1 MASEAHTRFAAN
13 AIPAYKRTFGE
24 TVTYRQLDAGDGVEI
39 TGVVQVGTGFSLQI
53 GDEIERADSKGTV
66 KVEAG
71 DLPSGS
77 PKRGDS
83 VEREDGTKWFV
94 ADWESTDASWL
105 TLNVEKSR
113 ERRFRGEVG
122 G

>member
-1 MASEAHTRFAAN
+1 MASRAHTSFAAN

-24 TVTYRQLDAGDGVEI
+24 PVTYRQENAGDGVEI
-39 TGVVQVGTGFSLQI
+39 TGVVQIGTGMGFQF

-77 PKRGDS
+77 PQRGDS
-83 VEREDGTKWFV
+83 VAREDGVRWYV
-94 ADWESTDASWL
+94 VDWENTDAGWL

-113 ERRFRGEVG
+113 ERRFRGEG
-122 G
+122 GA